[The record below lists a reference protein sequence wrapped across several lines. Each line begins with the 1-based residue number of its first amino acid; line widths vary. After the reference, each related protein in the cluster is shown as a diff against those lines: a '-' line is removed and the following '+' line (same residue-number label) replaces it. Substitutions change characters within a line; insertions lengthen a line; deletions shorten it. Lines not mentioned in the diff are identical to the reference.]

1 MPLVYTTDRF
11 DRWFATLR
19 DQSAKRRIQA
29 RIDRIEDGHFGDCK
43 PIREK
48 VFEMRLQRG
57 PGYRIYYA
65 LRGLDVVILLAGGDK
80 STQMSDIEMAILE
93 ARQLEYK
100 T

>member
-11 DRWFATLR
+11 DRWFAALR

-29 RIDRIEDGHFGDCK
+29 RIDRIEDGHFGDYK
-43 PIREK
+43 AIREK
-48 VFEMRLQRG
+48 VFEMRLQHG

-80 STQMSDIEMAILE
+80 STQMSDIEMAIRE
-93 ARQLEYK
+93 ARQLEDK

>member
-11 DRWFATLR
+11 DRWFGALR

-29 RIDRIEDGHFGDCK
+29 RIDRIEDGHFGDYK

-48 VFEMRLQRG
+48 VFEMRLQHG
-57 PGYRIYYA
+57 PGYRIYYS

-80 STQMSDIEMAILE
+80 STQMSDIEMAIRE
-93 ARQLEYK
+93 ARQLEDK